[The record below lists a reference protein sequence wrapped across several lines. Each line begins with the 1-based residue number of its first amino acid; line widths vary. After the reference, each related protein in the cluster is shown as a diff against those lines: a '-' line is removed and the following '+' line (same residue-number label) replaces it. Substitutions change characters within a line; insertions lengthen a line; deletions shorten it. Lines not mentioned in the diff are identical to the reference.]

1 MRRWKHRL
9 AAAGFAAALAA
20 VATDRALIG
29 WIAIALLGAA
39 LALRLIERARERRS
53 ASARDNLSAPRDG

>member
-1 MRRWKHRL
+1 MRRWKLRL
-9 AAAGFAAALAA
+9 AVAGFASALAA
-20 VATDRALIG
+20 VATDRSAIG
-29 WIAIALLGAA
+29 GIAIALLGAA